1 MPAPCINIY
10 TQFISVQMLPMQMP
24 SIHPPEPAAHHDD
37 RAPEVDVAIIGTGFA
52 GLGAAIRLMQ
62 EGMTDLVVFERAD
75 EVGGVWRE
83 NHYPGCACDTASH
96 LYSFSFAPKAD
107 WSRRFAGRDE
117 IFDYLKAC
125 ATQFGVRPHIR
136 FGHAVRSAA
145 WDEEV
150 LRWRIET
157 SEGAYTARTLICGL
171 GAHSQPRIPDLPG
184 QERFEGEAF
193 HSANW
198 PEGFD
203 PSGRRVAV
211 VGTGAS
217 AVQLVPALQPHVEQL
232 TLFQRTPAWVVPHGD
247 REISAAVHDLF
258 RRVPVL
264 MQMWRAVLHLLR
276 EASGWLFWD
285 QRVARLA
292 EPFVRYWMRSQIS
305 DSDLREA
312 LIPDY
317 RLGCKRILHSDT
329 YLTALSEPNV
339 TVVDGAAREVH
350 SRGVSGPVEPHDVDV
365 IVYCTGF
372 QSTTMPFSRSIYG
385 REGQAL
391 AATWGDSPRAHLGT
405 TVAGYPNLFLL
416 RGPNTGLGHNSI
428 LPMIEAQIEHILG
441 ALRYMNT
448 TETATVEPRAAA
460 QARFVRQVDRWS
472 EGTVW
477 TDGGCR
483 SWYLDAS
490 GRNAVLWPRSVAA
503 FHRRVTDFNPAEY
516 ATLLS
521 PTRGPNARD
530 EEVSRG
536 VDVQGAA
543 V

>member
-1 MPAPCINIY
+1 MRH
-10 TQFISVQMLPMQMP
+10 T
-24 SIHPPEPAAHHDD
+24 D

-62 EGMTDLVVFERAD
+62 EGMTDFVVFERAD

-107 WSRRFAGRDE
+107 WSQRFAGRDE
-117 IFDYLKAC
+117 IFAYLKQC

-136 FGHAVRSAA
+136 FGHAVRRAV
-145 WDEEV
+145 WDEEAR
-150 LRWRIET
+150 RWRIET
-157 SEGAYTARTLICGL
+157 SEGAYTAQALICGV

-184 QERFEGEAF
+184 HERFEGEAF
-193 HSANW
+193 HSSNW

-203 PSGRRVAV
+203 PSGRHVAV

-217 AVQLVPALQPHVEQL
+217 AVQLVPALQPHVEHL
-232 TLFQRTPAWVVPHGD
+232 TLFQRTPAWVVPHGN
-247 REISAAVHDLF
+247 REIPPAVHDLF

-264 MQMWRAVLHLLR
+264 MRAWRAALHLLR
-276 EASGWLFWD
+276 EATGWLFWD

-292 EPFVRYWMRSQIS
+292 EPLVRYWMRSQIS
-305 DSDLREA
+305 DPDLREM

-329 YLTALSEPNV
+329 YLAALSEPNV

-350 SRGVSGPVEPHDVDV
+350 PEGVSGPSSVRELGAEPHDADV

-385 REGQAL
+385 RNGQAL
-391 AATWGDSPRAHLGT
+391 STTWGDAPRAHLGT

-428 LPMIEAQIEHILG
+428 LPMIESQVEHILG
-441 ALRYMNT
+441 ALRYMSAT
-448 TETATVEPRAAA
+448 GTAAVEPRAAA
-460 QARFVRQVDRWS
+460 QSRFVRQVDRWS

-503 FHRRVTDFNPAEY
+503 FRRRVTDFDPSEY
-516 ATLLS
+516 ATLS
-521 PTRGPNARD
+521 PSTAEGTEDGQEAARTRTSKHSSIAC
-530 EEVSRG
+530 
-536 VDVQGAA
+536 
-543 V
+543 

>member
-1 MPAPCINIY
+1 MPSTNPPAPA
-10 TQFISVQMLPMQMP
+10 TRDVDTA
-24 SIHPPEPAAHHDD
+24 EA
-37 RAPEVDVAIIGTGFA
+37 DVAIIGTGFA
-52 GLGAAIRLMQ
+52 GLGAAIRLLQ
-62 EGMTDLVVFERAD
+62 EGMTDIVVLERAD

-83 NHYPGCACDTASH
+83 NRYPGCACDTASH

-117 IFDYLKAC
+117 IFAYLKQC

-136 FGHAVRSAA
+136 FGHAVRRAV
-145 WDEEV
+145 WDEEDR
-150 LRWRIET
+150 RWHIET
-157 SEGAYTARTLICGL
+157 SEGTYVARALICGV
-171 GAHSQPRIPDLPG
+171 GAHSQPLIPDLPG
-184 QERFEGEAF
+184 QERFEGRAF
-193 HSANW
+193 HSSGW

-217 AVQLVPALQPHVEQL
+217 AVQIVPALQPHVEHL

-247 REISAAVHDLF
+247 REIPPAVHELF
-258 RRVPVL
+258 RRVPML
-264 MQMWRAVLHLLR
+264 LRAWRFALHHLR
-276 EASGWLFWD
+276 EATGWLFWD
-285 QRVARLA
+285 RRVARLV
-292 EPFVRYWMRSQIS
+292 EPLVRYWMRSQIS
-305 DSDLREA
+305 DPDLRET

-317 RLGCKRILHSDT
+317 ALGCKRILHSDT
-329 YLTALSEPNV
+329 YLPALSEPNV

-350 SRGVSGPVEPHDVDV
+350 PEGVSGPEDVSGPAGPRDADV

-372 QSTTMPFSRSIYG
+372 QSTKMPLSHSIYG
-385 REGQAL
+385 REGRAL
-391 AATWGDSPRAHLGT
+391 AETWGDSPRAHLGT

-441 ALRYMNT
+441 ALRHMGD
-448 TETATVEPRAAA
+448 AGIAAVEPRAAA

-483 SWYLDAS
+483 SWYLDAT

-503 FHRRVTDFNPAEY
+503 FRRRVTDFDPSEY
-516 ATLLS
+516 ATIRH
-521 PTRGPNARD
+521 TRRPAAAR
-530 EEVSRG
+530 
-536 VDVQGAA
+536 
-543 V
+543 

>member
-1 MPAPCINIY
+1 MKY
-10 TQFISVQMLPMQMP
+10 T
-24 SIHPPEPAAHHDD
+24 D

-62 EGMTDLVVFERAD
+62 EGMTNLVVFERAE

-96 LYSFSFAPKAD
+96 LYSFSFAPKPD

-117 IFDYLKAC
+117 IFNYLKRC

-136 FGHAVRSAA
+136 FGHAVQRAT
-145 WDEEV
+145 WDEASR
-150 LRWRIET
+150 RWHIKT
-157 SEGAYTARTLICGL
+157 SEGTYAARALVCGV

-184 QERFEGEAF
+184 QARFAGNAF
-193 HSANW
+193 HSSNW

-247 REISAAVHDLF
+247 RAIPSAVHDLF
-258 RRVPVL
+258 RRVPRL
-264 MQMWRAVLHLLR
+264 MQGWRTVLHLIR

-285 QRVARLA
+285 QRVARLV
-292 EPFVRYWMRSQIS
+292 EPLVRYWMRSQIP
-305 DSDLREA
+305 DRDLRET
-312 LIPDY
+312 LIPTY
-317 RLGCKRILHSDT
+317 TLGCKRILHSDT
-329 YLTALSEPNV
+329 YLAALSEPNV
-339 TVVDGAAREVH
+339 TVVDGAARAVRAESVL
-350 SRGVSGPVEPHDVDV
+350 GPARPHEADV

-372 QSTTMPFSRSIYG
+372 QSTVMPFSRSIYG
-385 REGQAL
+385 REGRAL
-391 AATWGDSPRAHLGT
+391 AEAWGDAPRAHLGT

-441 ALRYMNT
+441 ALRYMS
-448 TETATVEPRAAA
+448 ATGAEAVAPRAVA
-460 QARFVRQVDRWS
+460 QARFVEQVDRWS
-472 EGTVW
+472 QDTVW
-477 TDGGCR
+477 TDGGCS
-483 SWYLDAS
+483 SWYLDAT

-503 FHRRVTDFNPAEY
+503 FRRRVTDFDPSEYVVVQPSTTNGTRANGASTNSAEGSTSEDS
-516 ATLLS
+516 TLEDGVS
-521 PTRGPNARD
+521 TSMSAADAR
-530 EEVSRG
+530 R
-536 VDVQGAA
+536 
-543 V
+543 

>member
-1 MPAPCINIY
+1 MSTACISIY
-10 TQFISVQMLPMQMP
+10 NSFPQMQSIQMP
-24 SIHPPEPAAHHDD
+24 STSPPAPATREADT
-37 RAPEVDVAIIGTGFA
+37 AEVDVAIIGTGFA
-52 GLGAAIRLMQ
+52 GLGAAIRLLQ
-62 EGMTDLVVFERAD
+62 EGMTDIVVFERAD

-83 NHYPGCACDTASH
+83 NRYPGCACDTASH

-117 IFDYLKAC
+117 IFAYLKRC

-136 FGHAVRSAA
+136 FGHAVRRAA
-145 WDEEV
+145 WDEDT
-150 LRWRIET
+150 LRWNVET
-157 SEGAYTARTLICGL
+157 SEGTYAARALICGV
-171 GAHSQPRIPDLPG
+171 GTHSQPSVPDLPG
-184 QERFEGEAF
+184 QERFEGRAF
-193 HSANW
+193 HSSDW

-217 AVQLVPALQPHVEQL
+217 AVQIVPALQPHVEHL

-247 REISAAVHDLF
+247 REIPPAVHDLF
-258 RRVPVL
+258 RRVPGLLRV
-264 MQMWRAVLHLLR
+264 WRFALHHLR
-276 EASGWLFWD
+276 EATGWLFWD
-285 QRVARLA
+285 RRVARLV
-292 EPFVRYWMRSQIS
+292 EPLVRYWMRSQIS
-305 DSDLREA
+305 DPDLRET

-317 RLGCKRILHSDT
+317 ALGCKRILHSDT
-329 YLTALSEPNV
+329 YLPALSEPNV

-350 SRGVSGPVEPHDVDV
+350 SGGVSGPEGGSGPAGPRDADA

-372 QSTTMPFSRSIYG
+372 QSTEMPFSRRIYG

-391 AATWGDSPRAHLGT
+391 AETWGDSPRAHLGT

-441 ALRYMNT
+441 ALRHIR
-448 TETATVEPRAAA
+448 ATGIAAVEPRAAA

-483 SWYLDAS
+483 SWYLDAT

-503 FHRRVTDFNPAEY
+503 FRRRVTDFDPSEY
-516 ATLLS
+516 ATLRH
-521 PTRGPNARD
+521 TRGHAAAR
-530 EEVSRG
+530 
-536 VDVQGAA
+536 
-543 V
+543 

>member
-1 MPAPCINIY
+1 MRHA
-10 TQFISVQMLPMQMP
+10 
-24 SIHPPEPAAHHDD
+24 DG
-37 RAPEVDVAIIGTGFA
+37 APEADVAIIGAGFA

-62 EGMTDLVVFERAD
+62 EGTTNIVVFERAD

-107 WSRRFAGRDE
+107 WSQRFAGRDE
-117 IFDYLKAC
+117 ILAYLKQC
-125 ATQFGVRPHIR
+125 AAQFGVRPHIR
-136 FGHAVRSAA
+136 FGHTVHRAA
-145 WDEEV
+145 WNEDT

-157 SEGAYTARTLICGL
+157 SEGTYAARVLIGGV
-171 GAHSQPRIPDLPG
+171 GAHSQPYIPDLPG

-193 HSANW
+193 HSSGW
-198 PEGFD
+198 PEDFD

-217 AVQLVPALQPHVEQL
+217 AVQLVPALQPHVEHL
-232 TLFQRTPAWVVPHGD
+232 TLFQRTPAWVVPHGN
-247 REISAAVHDLF
+247 REIPPAVQDLF

-264 MQMWRAVLHLLR
+264 LRGWRGVLHLLR

-285 QRVARLA
+285 PRVARLV
-292 EPFVRYWMRSQIS
+292 EPFVRYWMRSQIP
-305 DSDLREA
+305 DPDLRA
-312 LIPDY
+312 TLIPDY

-329 YLTALSEPNV
+329 YLAALSEPNV

-350 SRGVSGPVEPHDVDV
+350 AGGVSGPGSDEARGTGLHDADV

-372 QSTTMPFSRSIYG
+372 QSTEMPFARSIYG

-391 AATWGDSPRAHLGT
+391 AAAWDGSPRAHLGT

-416 RGPNTGLGHNSI
+416 RGPNTGLGHNSV

-441 ALRYMNT
+441 ALQYLR
-448 TETATVEPRAAA
+448 ATGAAAVEPRPAA
-460 QARFVRQVDRWS
+460 QARFVREVDRWS
-472 EGTVW
+472 AGTVW
-477 TDGGCR
+477 TSGGCR

-490 GRNAVLWPRSVAA
+490 GRNVVLWPRSVAA
-503 FHRRVTDFNPAEY
+503 FRRRVTDFDPSEY
-516 ATLLS
+516 ATWFPSMAGDTVADS
-521 PTRGPNARD
+521 PHPNGASAY
-530 EEVSRG
+530 VSSL
-536 VDVQGAA
+536 DALDAQQ
-543 V
+543 

>member
-1 MPAPCINIY
+1 MQVFFIQMQSTQMRSTNTPAPVLEHGD
-10 TQFISVQMLPMQMP
+10 T
-24 SIHPPEPAAHHDD
+24 A
-37 RAPEVDVAIIGTGFA
+37 EVDVAIIGTGFA
-52 GLGAAIRLMQ
+52 GLGAAIRLLQ
-62 EGMTDLVVFERAD
+62 EGMTDIVVFERAD

-83 NHYPGCACDTASH
+83 NRYPGCACDTASH

-117 IFDYLKAC
+117 IFTYLKQC

-136 FGHAVRSAA
+136 FGHAVRRAA
-145 WDEEV
+145 WDEDS

-157 SEGAYTARTLICGL
+157 SEGTCTARALICGV
-171 GAHSQPRIPDLPG
+171 GSHSQPFIPDLPG
-184 QERFEGEAF
+184 QERFGGKAF
-193 HSANW
+193 HSSGW

-203 PSGRRVAV
+203 PSGRHVAV

-217 AVQLVPALQPHVEQL
+217 AVQLVPALQPHVEHL

-247 REISAAVHDLF
+247 REIPRVVHDLF
-258 RRVPVL
+258 RRMPVL
-264 MQMWRAVLHLLR
+264 LRIWRFALHYLR
-276 EASGWLFWD
+276 EASGWIFWD
-285 QRVARLA
+285 RRVARLLQ
-292 EPFVRYWMRSQIS
+292 PLVRYWMRSQIS
-305 DSDLREA
+305 DPALRET

-317 RLGCKRILHSDT
+317 ALGCKRILHSDT
-329 YLTALSEPNV
+329 YLPAVSEPNV

-350 SRGVSGPVEPHDVDV
+350 PEGVSGPAGLRDADV

-372 QSTTMPFSRSIYG
+372 QSTEMPFSRSIYG
-385 REGQAL
+385 RNGQAL
-391 AATWGDSPRAHLGT
+391 AETWGDAPRAHLGT

-416 RGPNTGLGHNSI
+416 RGPNTGLGHNSV

-441 ALRYMNT
+441 ALQYMNG
-448 TETATVEPRAAA
+448 ERVAAVEPHAAA

-483 SWYLDAS
+483 SWYLDAT

-503 FHRRVTDFNPAEY
+503 FRRRVTDFDPSEY
-516 ATLLS
+516 ATRRR
-521 PTRGPNARD
+521 T
-530 EEVSRG
+530 VSRE
-536 VDVQGAA
+536 
-543 V
+543 

>member
-1 MPAPCINIY
+1 MEHA
-10 TQFISVQMLPMQMP
+10 
-24 SIHPPEPAAHHDD
+24 D

-62 EGMTDLVVFERAD
+62 EGMTDLAVFERAG

-117 IFDYLKAC
+117 ILAYLKQC

-136 FGHAVRSAA
+136 FGHTVRRAA
-145 WDEEV
+145 WDEDHGC
-150 LRWRIET
+150 WHIDT
-157 SEGAYTARTLICGL
+157 SEGTYAARALICGV
-171 GAHSQPRIPDLPG
+171 GAHSQPRIPNLPG
-184 QERFEGEAF
+184 QERFEGAAF
-193 HSANW
+193 HSSGW

-217 AVQLVPALQPHVEQL
+217 AVQLVPALQPRVEHL
-232 TLFQRTPAWVVPHGD
+232 TLFQRTPAWVIPHGD
-247 REISAAVHDLF
+247 REVPPAVHDLF
-258 RRVPVL
+258 RRMPML
-264 MQMWRAVLHLLR
+264 MRGWRAALHLLR
-276 EASGWLFWD
+276 EVSGWLFWD
-285 QRVARLA
+285 QRVARLV

-305 DSDLREA
+305 DPDLRET
-312 LIPDY
+312 LLPDY
-317 RLGCKRILHSDT
+317 TLGCKRILHSDT
-329 YLTALSEPNV
+329 YLAALSEPNV

-350 SRGVSGPVEPHDVDV
+350 AGGVSGPRPSDAKGAEPHDADV

-372 QSTTMPFSRSIYG
+372 ESTAMPFSRSIYG
-385 REGQAL
+385 RDGQAL
-391 AATWGDSPRAHLGT
+391 AATWGEAPQAHLGT

-416 RGPNTGLGHNSI
+416 RGPNTGLAHNSI

-441 ALRYMNT
+441 ALRYMN
-448 TETATVEPRAAA
+448 ATDTVAVEPRAAA

-472 EGTVW
+472 EDTVW
-477 TDGGCR
+477 TNGGCR
-483 SWYLDAS
+483 SWYLDAA

-503 FHRRVTDFNPAEY
+503 FRRHVTDFDPSEY
-516 ATLLS
+516 VRL
-521 PTRGPNARD
+521 NK
-530 EEVSRG
+530 
-536 VDVQGAA
+536 
-543 V
+543 